1 MSARTEPTPADP
13 QWVVVGRVGRAHGLR
28 GDVAVEVR
36 TDAPE
41 VRFAPGSQLLTDRP
55 GGQDMT
61 VAAATWHSGRL
72 LVRFEGVADRT
83 AAEALRGILLRAQV
97 LPDESP
103 DDPEEF
109 YDRQLLGLRVVDLSG
124 ACLGTVTDVLHL
136 PGHDLL
142 AVRTADSPSGGTGE
156 EVLVPFVAQIVVAVD
171 VAVGTV
177 RVDPPGG
184 LFGPPSIDEDADGA

>member
-1 MSARTEPTPADP
+1 M
-13 QWVVVGRVGRAHGLR
+13 
-28 GDVAVEVR
+28 EVR

-41 VRFAPGSQLLTDRP
+41 VRFAPGSTLLTDRP
-55 GGQDMT
+55 GGQHVT
-61 VAAATWHSGRL
+61 VAGATWHSGRL

-83 AAEALRGILLRAQV
+83 AAEALRGTLLQV
-97 LPDESP
+97 PVRLDEAP

-124 ACLGTVTDVLHL
+124 VPLGTVTDVLHL

-142 AVRTADSPSGGTGE
+142 AVRTAVTSTGGEDAVAGGDGG
-156 EVLVPFVAQIVVAVD
+156 EVLVPFVAQIVVEVD
-171 VAVGTV
+171 VAVGRV

-184 LFGPPSIDEDADGA
+184 LFAPLPADEDAADA